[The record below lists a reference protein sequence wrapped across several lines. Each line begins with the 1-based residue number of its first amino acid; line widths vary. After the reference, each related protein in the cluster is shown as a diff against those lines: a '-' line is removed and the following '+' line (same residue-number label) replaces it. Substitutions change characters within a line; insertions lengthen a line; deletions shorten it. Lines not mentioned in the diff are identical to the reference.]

1 MKYRI
6 LTALC
11 IAALAI
17 GCNKNEADSDENI
30 GLFDEAV
37 SVEMPYLGF
46 YDTDTKSGVID
57 FEAEKANYDMDNSS
71 SNTMVFASI
80 ECTDFPTREYVFE
93 SGRQL
98 KSVRMVGASER
109 TVWNSNLIDVLAGMG
124 YTRTSADKD
133 MVTLDNAKAAV
144 RAQIMR
150 RTSDGVSY
158 VLFTPTDELPEL
170 PELESKLIHPF
181 HTFGAT
187 AQQIAAGEAAEGRTL
202 YNAGEKGLY
211 VSLPAEQGTI
221 FDRFGFWVDETTGT
235 GLYKVM
241 SIVTDGTYL
250 DSDEFVDAMRQD
262 GYVFNKQEN
271 GYKFFT
277 SSDGKCVV
285 RSANLAPYPTIEY
298 LEPGSLEL

>member
-1 MKYRI
+1 MRYRI

-133 MVTLDNAKAAV
+133 MVTLDNAKVYFLQPDNQFA
-144 RAQIMR
+144 
-150 RTSDGVSY
+150 TK
-158 VLFTPTDELPEL
+158 LF
-170 PELESKLIHPF
+170 LE
-181 HTFGAT
+181 
-187 AQQIAAGEAAEGRTL
+187 
-202 YNAGEKGLY
+202 
-211 VSLPAEQGTI
+211 
-221 FDRFGFWVDETTGT
+221 
-235 GLYKVM
+235 
-241 SIVTDGTYL
+241 
-250 DSDEFVDAMRQD
+250 RQD
-262 GYVFNKQEN
+262 TTTNYLI
-271 GYKFFT
+271 Y
-277 SSDGKCVV
+277 
-285 RSANLAPYPTIEY
+285 APFPKPDV
-298 LEPGSLEL
+298 LL